1 MCNQAFEKVE
11 SVPDALDEPK
21 KWFKLVDLDG
31 NGTLSQKEVVE
42 VLKAQLPID
51 ADDLEESFGQLWNS
65 WDKDKCGEL
74 SYDELM
80 SHNGLLS
87 YLELAKD
94 TRAAATAIADA
105 EAARV
110 EAERR
115 NAEEAARKA
124 AELEARR
131 VAEEARR
138 VAEEAAH
145 AQALRDAEA
154 KAAQLQREKEA
165 A

>member
-1 MCNQAFEKVE
+1 MHHHP
-11 SVPDALDEPK
+11 S
-21 KWFKLVDLDG
+21 
-31 NGTLSQKEVVE
+31 
-42 VLKAQLPID
+42 PITSHPSP
-51 ADDLEESFGQLWNS
+51 DDLEESFGQLWNS

-115 NAEEAARKA
+115 NAEEAVRKA

-138 VAEEAAH
+138 VAEEARRVAEEAAH
-145 AQALRDAEA
+145 AQVGM
-154 KAAQLQREKEA
+154 
-165 A
+165 